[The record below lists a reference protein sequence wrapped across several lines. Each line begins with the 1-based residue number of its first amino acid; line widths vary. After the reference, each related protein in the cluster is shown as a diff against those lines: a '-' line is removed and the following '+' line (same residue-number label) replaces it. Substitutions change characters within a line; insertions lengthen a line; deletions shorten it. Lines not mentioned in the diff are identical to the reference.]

1 MLEGF
6 EVLGHST
13 IKITGDRVIY
23 IDPYKIKEAQN
34 DADIIFITHTHYDH
48 FSPEDILKVK
58 NQNTIIVI
66 TEDGYTECLKIG
78 FKDYQITKVVPN
90 KRYQLHGMNFE
101 TVPAYN
107 INNIRKQFHPKSNNW
122 VGYILEIRSASY
134 YIAGDTDM
142 NEDNVQ
148 VECDVAFVP
157 VGGTYTMDAIEAAQF
172 INEIQPRIAVP
183 IHYGTIVSTKAD
195 AERFEG
201 LLKNTIECRIMM

>member
-6 EVLGHST
+6 ELLGHSS

-23 IDPYKIKEAQN
+23 IDPYKIKDEPK
-34 DADIIFITHTHYDH
+34 DADMIFITHTHYDH
-48 FSPEDILKVK
+48 FSSEDIQKVR
-58 NQNTIIVI
+58 NQNSIIII
-66 TEDGYTECLKIG
+66 TDDGYTECLKMG
-78 FKDYQITKVVPN
+78 FKEHQINRVEPN
-90 KRYQLHGMNFE
+90 KRYQLHGLNFE

-107 INNIRKQFHPKSNNW
+107 VKSQFHPKSSNW

-157 VGGTYTMDAIEAAQF
+157 VGGTYTMDAVEAAKF
-172 INEIQPRIAVP
+172 VNEIQPRIAVP
-183 IHYGTIVSTKAD
+183 IHYGTIVGTKAD

-201 LLKNTIECRIMM
+201 LLKSTIECRIMM

>member
-6 EVLGHST
+6 ELLGHSS

-23 IDPYKIKEAQN
+23 IDPYNIKDEPK
-34 DADIIFITHTHYDH
+34 DADMIFITHTHYDH
-48 FSPEDILKVK
+48 FSPEDIQKVR
-58 NQNTIIVI
+58 NQDTIIIV
-66 TEDGYTECLKIG
+66 TDDGYTECLKMG
-78 FKDYQITKVVPN
+78 FKEHQINKVEPN
-90 KRYQLHGMNFE
+90 KRYQLHSMNFE

-107 INNIRKQFHPKSNNW
+107 IKAQYHPKANNW

-142 NEDNVQ
+142 NDDNVQ

-157 VGGTYTMDAIEAAQF
+157 VGGKYTMDAVEAAKF
-172 INEIQPRIAVP
+172 INEIQPRIAIP
-183 IHYGTIVSTKAD
+183 IHYGTIVGTKQD

-201 LLKNTIECRIMM
+201 LLRNTIECRIMM

>member
-6 EVLGHST
+6 ELLGHSS

-23 IDPYKIKEAQN
+23 IDPYNIKDEPK
-34 DADIIFITHTHYDH
+34 DADMIFITHTHYDH
-48 FSPEDILKVK
+48 FSPEDIQKVR
-58 NQNTIIVI
+58 NQDTIIIV
-66 TEDGYTECLKIG
+66 TDDGYTECLKMG
-78 FKDYQITKVVPN
+78 FKEHQINKVEPN
-90 KRYQLHGMNFE
+90 KRYQLHSMNFE

-107 INNIRKQFHPKSNNW
+107 IKAQYHPKANNW

-142 NEDNVQ
+142 NDDNVQ
-148 VECDVAFVP
+148 IECDVAFVP
-157 VGGTYTMDAIEAAQF
+157 VGGKYTMDAVEAAKF
-172 INEIQPRIAVP
+172 INEIQPRIAIP
-183 IHYGTIVSTKAD
+183 IHYGTIVGTKQD

>member
-6 EVLGHST
+6 ELLGHSS

-23 IDPYKIKEAQN
+23 IDPYKIEDEPK
-34 DADIIFITHTHYDH
+34 DADMIFITHTHYDH
-48 FSPEDILKVK
+48 FSPEDIQKVK
-58 NQNTIIVI
+58 NQNTIIIV
-66 TEDGYTECLKIG
+66 TDDGYTECLKMG
-78 FKDYQITKVVPN
+78 FKEHQINRVEPN
-90 KRYQLHGMNFE
+90 KRYQLHGLNFE
-101 TVPAYN
+101 
-107 INNIRKQFHPKSNNW
+107 QFHPKSSNW

-157 VGGTYTMDAIEAAQF
+157 VGGTYTMDAIEAAKF
-172 INEIQPRIAVP
+172 VNEIQPRIAVP
-183 IHYGTIVSTKAD
+183 IHYGTIVGTKAD

-201 LLKNTIECRIMM
+201 LLKSTIECRIMM

>member
-6 EVLGHST
+6 ELLGHSS

-23 IDPYKIKEAQN
+23 IDPYNIKDEPK
-34 DADIIFITHTHYDH
+34 DADMIFITHTHYDH
-48 FSPEDILKVK
+48 FSPEDIQKVR
-58 NQNTIIVI
+58 NQDTIIIV
-66 TEDGYTECLKIG
+66 TDDGYTECLKMG
-78 FKDYQITKVVPN
+78 FKEHQINKVEPN
-90 KRYQLHGMNFE
+90 KRYQLHSMNFE

-107 INNIRKQFHPKSNNW
+107 IKAQYHPKANNW

-142 NEDNVQ
+142 NDDNVQ

-157 VGGTYTMDAIEAAQF
+157 VGGKYTMDAVEAAKF
-172 INEIQPRIAVP
+172 INEIQPRIAIP
-183 IHYGTIVSTKAD
+183 IHYGTIVGTKQD